1 MSEDALAIAAVT
13 AVLKNLLEDAV
24 TDLSSLLNGKATVS
38 ALPPEQIKNREEENP
53 RINIF
58 LYQTAF
64 NQGWRNEGLPS
75 HDREGTRLSNS
86 PLALDLYYLL
96 TVYGKQDFDDEI
108 LLGYAMQT
116 LHEKPVLSRELIRKV
131 LPSRNP
137 GDPEDPDP
145 QKEFLKKL
153 SVSGL
158 ADQIELIKI
167 IPHQLNTEE
176 ISKLW
181 AAFQVSY
188 RPSTAYRI
196 SVVLIESTNQSR
208 SALPVLKRNINALP
222 NLAPQY
228 PTLQEVNPPQ
238 KQHAVRMGE
247 ILTLSGHHLEG
258 NEVLV
263 RFKNVRSSSILEF
276 PVASGSTS
284 TELKV
289 QIPKEPATST
299 VDEDSPMNPDNW
311 KAGIYSIEA
320 IVRRVEGENTTIQ
333 ERITNELPVS
343 LAPEIKS
350 IAVNGQ
356 WEITVTCSPKVWKDQ
371 KATLVIGD
379 RELFAE
385 KIETNKTNKLV
396 FKASNLP
403 KGEQKVR
410 LRVDGVESILI
421 DRSGSSPV
429 FYEGPNYT
437 VTIT

>member
-13 AVLKNLLEDAV
+13 AILKNLLEDAV
-24 TDLSSLLNGKATVS
+24 SDLSSLLNGKVTVS
-38 ALPPEQIKNREEENP
+38 ALPPEQIRLRDEENP

-58 LYQTAF
+58 LYQVAF

-75 HDREGTRLSNS
+75 RDRNGTSLSNS

-116 LHEKPVLSRELIRKV
+116 LHEMPVLSRELIRKV
-131 LPSRNP
+131 LPSKNP
-137 GDPEDPDP
+137 DDPEDPDP
-145 QKEFLKKL
+145 HKEILKKL

-176 ISKLW
+176 VSKLW
-181 AAFQVSY
+181 ASFQVSY

-196 SVVLIESTNQSR
+196 SVVLINSRDQAR

-222 NLAPQY
+222 NLVPQY
-228 PTLQEVNPPQ
+228 PALHEVKPPQ
-238 KQHAVRMGE
+238 NQHAVRMGE

-263 RFKNVRSSSILEF
+263 RFKNTRSSSILEF
-276 PVASGSTS
+276 PVSGSTS

-289 QIPKEPATST
+289 QIPKEPAVGT
-299 VDEDSPMNPDNW
+299 VDEVSPMNPDNW
-311 KAGIYSIEA
+311 KAGIYSIEV
-320 IVRRVEGENTTIQ
+320 IVRRAEGEDLTIQ

-350 IAVNGQ
+350 IAVNGK
-356 WEITVTCSPKVWKDQ
+356 WEITITCSPKIWKDQ
-371 KATLVIGD
+371 KATLVIGN
-379 RELFAE
+379 REIFAE
-385 KIETNKTNKLV
+385 KIETDKTNKLI

-410 LRVDGVESILI
+410 LRIDGVESVLI
-421 DRSGSSPV
+421 DRIGSAPI